1 MAMVKKKARRRT
13 RRRWIIS
20 RDVEIQ
26 GVDISIYIEAEG
38 TDLARLRRSMQHLE
52 ARGVLTEPLGGTTDA
67 LITIFSEAEPNVAG
81 GEIPNVGAVLAVR
94 PRLAAVVGLAPDEFG
109 LLAAMMLAVS
119 RVGVIRPPG
128 VGIYRPVEPVPRGVS
143 NDPVEGRYFAG
154 FWGLF
159 EGVFFEAGGTFGSRY
174 ERPVSSRQ

>member
-1 MAMVKKKARRRT
+1 MAMVKKTARRRT

-94 PRLAAVVGLAPDEFG
+94 PRLAAAVGLAPDEFG
-109 LLAAMMLAVS
+109 LLAAMMLAGRLAS
-119 RVGVIRPPG
+119 AHLAFQ
-128 VGIYRPVEPVPRGVS
+128 
-143 NDPVEGRYFAG
+143 DPKYGK
-154 FWGLF
+154 GLVASF
-159 EGVFFEAGGTFGSRY
+159 SFSTQSPEIG
-174 ERPVSSRQ
+174 